1 MSSIEVLDADI
12 AALNRQFL
20 NIVTRH
26 SSQGDALCLR
36 LNISSDFLKET
47 LSIPSADLEKVA
59 GLGTFLLQ
67 PLVDADTLRNA
78 SILPAEQ
85 GQAHVRSAARLKY
98 GPGR

>member
-1 MSSIEVLDADI
+1 MSSEVLDADI

-36 LNISSDFLKET
+36 LNISSQFLAQT
-47 LSIPSADLEKVA
+47 LAVPSAELEKVA

-67 PLVDADTLRNA
+67 PVIDHDTLRNA
-78 SILPAEQ
+78 SILPVDQ
-85 GQAHVRSAARLKY
+85 GQAHLRSAARLKY